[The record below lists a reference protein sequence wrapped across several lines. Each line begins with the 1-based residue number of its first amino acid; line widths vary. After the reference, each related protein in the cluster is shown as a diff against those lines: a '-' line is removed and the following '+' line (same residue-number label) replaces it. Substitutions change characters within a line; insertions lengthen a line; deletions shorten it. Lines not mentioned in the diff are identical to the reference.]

1 MARRG
6 GPSTPSPRSRSKIAL
21 LQDKKM
27 RSRCDANEVEN
38 AKRLDKLPQELW
50 GKIFDDIDEN
60 DLFPM
65 ALSCRFFRQ
74 KQKELVGGEWTR
86 QSGDET
92 SKPHLALRTRLIDK
106 KGGNIPERG
115 QPLSVEYLRF
125 CYKDAISRDV
135 REKRAD
141 CVRCLAAFYGHLPLL
156 QEFLEPWGLYD
167 PLERL
172 DSAIAFARYAG
183 ESSFRS
189 VFLFVLASDL
199 FLAFSSSQHGEANWR
214 PCSG

>member
-60 DLFPM
+60 DLLPM

-74 KQKELVGGEWTR
+74 KQKELVGG
-86 QSGDET
+86 GVDE
-92 SKPHLALRTRLIDK
+92 A
-106 KGGNIPERG
+106 ERG
-115 QPLSVEYLRF
+115 
-125 CYKDAISRDV
+125 
-135 REKRAD
+135 
-141 CVRCLAAFYGHLPLL
+141 
-156 QEFLEPWGLYD
+156 
-167 PLERL
+167 
-172 DSAIAFARYAG
+172 
-183 ESSFRS
+183 
-189 VFLFVLASDL
+189 
-199 FLAFSSSQHGEANWR
+199 
-214 PCSG
+214 